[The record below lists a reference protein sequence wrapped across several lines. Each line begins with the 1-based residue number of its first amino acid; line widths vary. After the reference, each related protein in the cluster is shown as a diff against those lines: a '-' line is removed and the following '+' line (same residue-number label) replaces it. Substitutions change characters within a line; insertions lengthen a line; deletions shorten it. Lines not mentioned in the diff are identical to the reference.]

1 MFAFVA
7 YQLWGTGIQTARE
20 QSRLR
25 REFAE
30 MLETTVPLT
39 SLAPVTTIEPPDDR
53 PSGTDHRASTAT
65 TQATIPIEELPP
77 PVVTAPPSGG
87 ALAELE
93 IPRMGLERKVVVE
106 GVSPSDLQDG
116 PGHFPET
123 PLPGQL
129 GNSAIAG
136 HRTSH
141 GQPFHR
147 IDQLVVGDE
156 IKVTTLAGTY
166 IYVVTGQTIVSPND
180 YAAVIPTLDPTK
192 ATLTLTSCHP
202 AHSTKQRIAV
212 FAELDIARSSP
223 ITLPASAAGDQPD
236 SSLPGEE
243 LPDETVATDP
253 PPTSTETSATTPAET
268 TTGRDDTSFDRTG
281 SRPRPVDDEVDPPA
295 DSVEAFG
302 NEWFSDPDAIP
313 QVVLWGLACTAVA
326 LGAYAVARRARRS
339 VARRAGRV
347 PAVRRRAVLLLR
359 ERQPAAAPQPLT
371 SRFVGVPGVLSHRA
385 PLGRAPLP
393 RRALEQVSRSTLESF
408 RGGVLACAQND
419 GPVWRMMW
427 CISSVEADIPQ
438 ERS

>member
-1 MFAFVA
+1 VLGIVGRTLVTVGVLMFAFVA

-39 SLAPVTTIEPPDDR
+39 SLAPVTTIEPPT
-53 PSGTDHRASTAT
+53 TDTAAPDT
-65 TQATIPIEELPP
+65 TTTETTTPIEELPP
-77 PVVTAPPSGG
+77 PVVTAPSAGG
-87 ALAELE
+87 ALAQLD

-106 GVSPSDLQDG
+106 GVSPSNLQDG

-147 IDQLVVGDE
+147 IDQLEVGDE
-156 IKVTTLAGTY
+156 ITVTTLAGTY

-180 YAAVIPTLDPTK
+180 YAKVIPTLDPTK

-212 FAELDIARSSP
+212 FAELDIGRSSP
-223 ITLPASAAGDQPD
+223 MTLPATAIGDEPGSD
-236 SSLPGEE
+236 LPGEE
-243 LPDETVATDP
+243 LPDQTSATTDP
-253 PPTSTETSATTPAET
+253 PPTSAATATTDPAVTEPPST
-268 TTGRDDTSFDRTG
+268 EATGPSSTEPVATS
-281 SRPRPVDDEVDPPA
+281 SVDDEVDPPA
-295 DSVEAFG
+295 DSIEVFG

-313 QVVLWGLACTAVA
+313 HVVLWGLACTAVA
-326 LGAYAVARRARRS
+326 VGAYLVARRARRYW
-339 VARRAGRV
+339 VGALVGFLPFV
-347 PAVRRRAVLLLR
+347 VVLYFFFENVNRLL
-359 ERQPAAAPQPLT
+359 PPNL
-371 SRFVGVPGVLSHRA
+371 
-385 PLGRAPLP
+385 
-393 RRALEQVSRSTLESF
+393 
-408 RGGVLACAQND
+408 
-419 GPVWRMMW
+419 
-427 CISSVEADIPQ
+427 
-438 ERS
+438 